1 MRVPIILKTLIKIM
15 VPIFIWEF
23 GRKLWHNQRK
33 AGRVEDTKRV
43 GLIKRAKTI
52 EDIKIIC
59 KELDFTYF
67 LDYDSQVE
75 TKQREFLSAIDFF
88 SLSLKDKAILDV
100 GPGTA
105 DSLDAAKNRGAQKT
119 FFVEEEYMFVRFA
132 EIKGHSGIWK
142 NYTFT
147 PFFPKGIRNS
157 FDLIQTKGS
166 INCVWVDEQHELIQ
180 KGDPR
185 GFFIF
190 EKWVGELKA
199 LLKKG
204 GEIILVP
211 AMDKQTERLID
222 KEYDLDTFYWCPD
235 LGAYKASFF
244 ATTLVNNGFTM
255 HENITGFTQQKAFP
269 IAFHFKAED
278 QQIII

>member
-1 MRVPIILKTLIKIM
+1 M
-15 VPIFIWEF
+15 
-23 GRKLWHNQRK
+23 
-33 AGRVEDTKRV
+33 
-43 GLIKRAKTI
+43 
-52 EDIKIIC
+52 IC
-59 KELDFTYF
+59 REMDFTYF

-88 SLSLKDKAILDV
+88 SLSLEGKAILDV

-119 FFVEEEYMFVRFA
+119 FFIEEEHIFVRFA
-132 EIKGHSGIWK
+132 EIKGHSGICK

-157 FDLIQTKGS
+157 FDVIYTKGS
-166 INCVWVDEQHELIQ
+166 INCVWVDEQHEFIRE
-180 KGDPR
+180 GDPR

-190 EKWVGELKA
+190 ERWVSELKA

-211 AMDKQTERLID
+211 AMDKQAERLID

-235 LGAYKASFF
+235 LDAYKAIF
-244 ATTLVNNGFTM
+244 L
-255 HENITGFTQQKAFP
+255 QQRL
-269 IAFHFKAED
+269 
-278 QQIII
+278 